1 MAMTD
6 NFLSSKTSPKTVSE
20 NFLVVDG
27 VSIEYAQHKIVR
39 EVSFGLKRGEIGCL
53 LGPSGCGKTTLLRA
67 IAGFDKIASGGIRL
81 GEEKLSG
88 GKELIPPEQRNI
100 GMVFQDYALFPHLS
114 VLNNIAFGLH
124 KTPTRKANKKASAL
138 LEQVG
143 LGGKENT
150 MPHQLSGGEQ
160 QRVALARALA
170 PQPKLLLLDEPFSN
184 LDVDLRENLSRDVRE
199 IIKQTN
205 TTALMVTHDQ
215 HEAFAI
221 SDSIGVIHNG
231 VLEQWGS
238 SYSIYHQPINAF
250 VANFVGQGVFLNGVI
265 QARECVETTIGKLD
279 YNPPLP
285 LKTHLSTGSRVKVL
299 IRPDDI
305 IHDDNSSLVATVVS
319 RHFRGA
325 DFLYILMLANGEK
338 LLAFVPS
345 HHDHTVGE
353 SIGIRLEINHVVVF
367 QHED

>member
-1 MAMTD
+1 MTD
-6 NFLSSKTSPKTVSE
+6 NFPGTKASAKTVSGDYLAVE
-20 NFLVVDG
+20 G
-27 VSIEYAQHKIVR
+27 VSIEYAQHKILR
-39 EVSFGLKRGEIGCL
+39 HVSFGLERGEIGCL

-67 IAGFDKIASGGIRL
+67 IAGFDRIASGGIGL
-81 GEEKLSG
+81 GQEKLSG
-88 GKELIPPEQRNI
+88 GKEFKPPEQRNI

-114 VLNNIAFGLH
+114 VLKNIAFGLH
-124 KTPTRKANKKASAL
+124 KISTREANKKASAL
-138 LEQVG
+138 LEKVG

-170 PQPKLLLLDEPFSN
+170 PKPKLLLLDEPFSN
-184 LDVDLRENLSRDVRE
+184 LDVDLRESLSRDVRE
-199 IIKQTN
+199 IIKETN

-221 SDSIGVIHNG
+221 SDSIGVINNG
-231 VLEQWGS
+231 ALEQWGS
-238 SYSIYHQPINAF
+238 SYSIYHQPKNVF

-265 QARECVETTIGKLD
+265 KTSECVETTIGKLD
-279 YNPPLP
+279 FDPPLP
-285 LKTHLSTGSRVKVL
+285 IKTRLSSGSSVKVL

-305 IHDDNSSLVATVVS
+305 IHDDNSPLLATVVS

-325 DFLYILMLANGEK
+325 DFLYNLVLANGEK

-345 HHDHTVGE
+345 HHDHSVGE
-353 SIGIRLEINHVVVF
+353 SIGIRLEINHLVVF
-367 QHED
+367 QQED